1 MNYHHAVHAEPLEY
15 QEYVDEQG
23 KVHHEEVAAIVER
36 GKQIGYEVHDVV
48 EYDTRG
54 GHVTVE
60 EDYQEVYAADGGKDI
75 KYTVIETTEE
85 VIDTR
90 LSDKRDR
97 FEEGGIRY
105 SSSSGGSGYR
115 NY

>member
-1 MNYHHAVHAEPLEY
+1 
-15 QEYVDEQG
+15 
-23 KVHHEEVAAIVER
+23 
-36 GKQIGYEVHDVV
+36 
-48 EYDTRG
+48 
-54 GHVTVE
+54 
-60 EDYQEVYAADGGKDI
+60 VYAADGGKDI